1 MFNHL
6 FLQIFAINPS
16 WFTRMTWFFFYSSEN
31 NYILGCF
38 FLYDNFCFLFRWRSG
53 LKGDTD
59 SNEVFFRDIFGDF
72 WLICQRHSPWQVL
85 YVLQASSSVWHW
97 HFWRQ
102 HHSVLCAK
110 CALRRTLRIVFAM
123 RHLKTLYR
131 FDCLHKKIWLIKN
144 RSFLQFT
151 YFFFN
156 ILCHLFFFLYPLT
169 V

>member
-1 MFNHL
+1 MGL
-6 FLQIFAINPS
+6 RVIPKVK
-16 WFTRMTWFFFYSSEN
+16 SEN
-31 NYILGCF
+31 RKLSTCLIIYFYRSLLSILLDLHVWHDFFSIPVKIIIFWVVF

-102 HHSVLCAK
+102 HHSVMRKVCV
-110 CALRRTLRIVFAM
+110 TPNTENRICYAPFENIISV
-123 RHLKTLYR
+123 
-131 FDCLHKKIWLIKN
+131 WL
-144 RSFLQFT
+144 FT
-151 YFFFN
+151 
-156 ILCHLFFFLYPLT
+156 
-169 V
+169 